1 MKLLIATHNQNKLA
15 EFQRML
21 EAHSI
26 GTISLNEFKAPKFE
40 ESTVSFMDN
49 AMSKVLFYSQFTDLP
64 TVSDDSGLVIPVL
77 SGFPGVQSA
86 RYGGPAI
93 TQAEK
98 NKSVIEMMKEHNGNQ
113 RRAYFICALA
123 LAQNQTILFST
134 EERVQGLIS
143 FEEKGSN
150 GFGYDPIFFYLN
162 ANKTFAEL
170 KPEEKDTRSHRGK
183 AIRALIEYM
192 ERRVK

>member
-15 EFQRML
+15 EFQRMR
-21 EAHSI
+21 EAHSVEI
-26 GTISLNEFKAPKFE
+26 ISLNEFKAPKFE
-40 ESTVSFMDN
+40 ENTVSFMDN
-49 AMSKVLFYSQFTDLP
+49 ALSKAIFYSQFTELP

-77 SGFPGVQSA
+77 GGFPGVQSA
-86 RYGGPAI
+86 RYGGPAM

-98 NKSVIEMMKEHNGNQ
+98 NKSVIEMMKEYGGNR

-123 LAQNQTILFST
+123 LAQNQKILFST
-134 EERVQGLIS
+134 EGRVQGLIS

-170 KPEEKDTRSHRGK
+170 KPEEKDACSHRGK
-183 AIRALIEYM
+183 ALHALIQYLE
-192 ERRVK
+192 KKG